1 MQSCGSAQAQAQRA
15 QKEYPKPMS
24 IAALGGLSKF
34 VLPKPIALGASLEL
48 PKPHAMLRGD
58 TVRAA
63 RRLSVGTSAA
73 KPWRSSKCR
82 LMLHFVRSTLYCMAC
97 CNLYAPRCIV
107 CCILYVSCTLH
118 VVLYAASCTLHVARF
133 IARCGLQEVHAS
145 YAAFPKPQLL
155 KPQPLKPNLSALDAQ
170 ALPVPPAPRCAKPP
184 LLCRLAPHSVAH
196 AYNNALVERSAL
208 AHKPKAKLRLRR
220 LMRRGIGGHWW
231 QAAPHDSPTEAPAW
245 VTRDGRRMHTGD
257 RIQINW
263 EGGGPQVR
271 QPAVQYCLLQWKAQC
286 VVGYSG

>member
-63 RRLSVGTSAA
+63 RRLSVGTSAMR
-73 KPWRSSKCR
+73 PWRSSKCR
-82 LMLHFVRSTLYCMAC
+82 RMLHFVRSTLYCMAC
-97 CNLYAPRCIV
+97 CNLYAPHCIV
-107 CCILYVSCTLH
+107 RCILYVSCMLH

-145 YAAFPKPQLL
+145 YAAFPKPQPL
-155 KPQPLKPNLSALDAQ
+155 KPQPLKPSHSALDAQ
-170 ALPVPPAPRCAKPP
+170 VCLSAPFAPPAPRCAKPVSRH
-184 LLCRLAPHSVAH
+184 CSA
-196 AYNNALVERSAL
+196 ALRRTPSHMRACIRGAQRELSLSRTM
-208 AHKPKAKLRLRR
+208 PKAK
-220 LMRRGIGGHWW
+220 
-231 QAAPHDSPTEAPAW
+231 ST
-245 VTRDGRRMHTGD
+245 
-257 RIQINW
+257 
-263 EGGGPQVR
+263 
-271 QPAVQYCLLQWKAQC
+271 
-286 VVGYSG
+286 

>member
-63 RRLSVGTSAA
+63 RRLSVGTSAMR
-73 KPWRSSKCR
+73 PWRSSKCR
-82 LMLHFVRSTLYCMAC
+82 RMLHFVRSTLYCMAC
-97 CNLYAPRCIV
+97 CNLYAPRILR
-107 CCILYVSCTLH
+107 CILYVSCMLR

-155 KPQPLKPNLSALDAQ
+155 KPQPLKPFSLFALDAQ
-170 ALPVPPAPRCAKPP
+170 ALPVCPAPPAPR
-184 LLCRLAPHSVAH
+184 LC
-196 AYNNALVERSAL
+196 
-208 AHKPKAKLRLRR
+208 
-220 LMRRGIGGHWW
+220 
-231 QAAPHDSPTEAPAW
+231 QT
-245 VTRDGRRMHTGD
+245 
-257 RIQINW
+257 
-263 EGGGPQVR
+263 
-271 QPAVQYCLLQWKAQC
+271 C
-286 VVGYSG
+286 